1 MAKKN
6 TRKASGTTTRQS
18 KSTRTN
24 TSGNSISKSV
34 KESESTE
41 TIIPTRSRLKCKNKK
56 QKDFSK
62 LITEKE
68 ITIASGPA
76 GTGKSYVSIA
86 RAIELLQNKSNSYK
100 KIIISKPA
108 VEAEEKHGFLP
119 GDMKEKMDPYV
130 ASSVDIVDK
139 ILGKSTREKL
149 IESGFIQIEA
159 LAYIRGKSI
168 DNSILI
174 MEEAQNMSPNQ
185 VKTLLTRIGYNSKFI
200 ISGDIDQS
208 DRYRD
213 VTKSGLYDV
222 MNRHRGVDEIG
233 FFEFDVDDIVR
244 NPIITKILN
253 NYKEKPIV
261 KINGFKSKQI
271 SKLITENRKVCVNKK
286 NINLFKNLKNKFISI
301 FS

>member
-1 MAKKN
+1 MAKRN
-6 TRKASGTTTRQS
+6 VRKPSTSGTTKQT
-18 KSTRTN
+18 KNTKNNTN
-24 TSGNSISKSV
+24 TSKDG
-34 KESESTE
+34 TE

-62 LITEKE
+62 LITDKE

-174 MEEAQNMSPNQ
+174 MEEAQNMSPSQ

-222 MNRHRGVDEIG
+222 MNRHRSVDEIG
-233 FFEFDVDDIVR
+233 FFEFDIDDIVR

-253 NYKEKPIV
+253 NYKEKSNT
-261 KINGFKSKQI
+261 KINDFKSKNKI
-271 SKLITENRKVCVNKK
+271 NKLITENTKVCVNKK
-286 NINLFKNLKNKFISI
+286 I
-301 FS
+301 